1 MGDDLSIGVIY
12 VEDDE
17 DVRIGGVQAL
27 ELAGFSVS
35 GFASVET
42 AHTSV
47 RADMPFVVVCDVR
60 LRGKSGLDWQ
70 SDLRRLDQDLPVIL
84 ITGHGDISMAVQAM
98 RNGAYDFIE
107 KPCSSEQ
114 LVSVVRRAAEK
125 RRLTLEVRSLRSALS
140 DRQGIEASLLGR
152 SPQIQEVRRLVSTLA
167 STNVDVTIYGETG
180 TGKDVVARCLHNHSG
195 RRGGNY
201 VAVNCGGLPESLV
214 ESELFGHEVGAFT
227 GATRQR
233 IGKIEYAN
241 GGTLFLDEIESMP
254 LSVQVKLLRSLQDRS
269 IERVGTNKPIA
280 VDCRVVAASKSNL
293 LELSEKKLFRADLY
307 YRLGSRSSSCRRFGN
322 DAKTFRC
329 CLSILRWMP
338 RDASSAMR
346 RYLTIR
352 RCPRCWLI
360 RGPAMY
366 VSFATSPTVSCW
378 ACSTARRSTNPGL
391 ARRICRCLDSSKTS
405 SGQSSRTLCAASRV
419 TCRRLRCCWGSP
431 SKPSTTRSSVSPSM
445 STASGKARS
454 FAPAPDVPEQ
464 LCRARGEVGMRMAK
478 EEGRRIEA
486 AHARMQYIIPVAE

>member
-1 MGDDLSIGVIY
+1 MSDDQSIGVIY
-12 VEDDE
+12 VEDDD

-42 AHTSV
+42 ADEFV

-60 LRGKSGLDWQ
+60 LRGKSGLEWL
-70 SDLRRLDQDLPVIL
+70 SDLRRFDQDLPVIL

-114 LVSVVRRAAEK
+114 LISVVRRAAEK
-125 RRLTLEVRSLRSALS
+125 RRLTLEVRSLRSALA

-201 VAVNCGGLPESLV
+201 VPVNCGGLPESLV
-214 ESELFGHEVGAFT
+214 ESELFGHEIGAFT

-269 IERVGTNKPIA
+269 IERVGSNKPIP
-280 VDCRVVAASKSNL
+280 VDCRVVAASKTNL
-293 LELSEKKLFRADLY
+293 LELSEKTAVSRGPLLSPGRRIHRTAAASRAARGYSPAVRTLHAGCRQAVRARRADTGRADQVCLAGLFVAGKRAGTSQRRRSFRAWC
-307 YRLGSRSSSCRRFGN
+307 SRWQGDQQVRVWHVGSCRCRGN
-322 DAKTFRC
+322 
-329 CLSILRWMP
+329 W
-338 RDASSAMR
+338 
-346 RYLTIR
+346 
-352 RCPRCWLI
+352 
-360 RGPAMY
+360 
-366 VSFATSPTVSCW
+366 
-378 ACSTARRSTNPGL
+378 
-391 ARRICRCLDSSKTS
+391 KTS
-405 SGQSSRTLCAASRV
+405 SDRSSKMRCGASRV
-419 TCRRLRCCWGSP
+419 TFRRPLR
-431 SKPSTTRSSVSPSM
+431 
-445 STASGKARS
+445 
-454 FAPAPDVPEQ
+454 F
-464 LCRARGEVGMRMAK
+464 
-478 EEGRRIEA
+478 
-486 AHARMQYIIPVAE
+486 